1 MRPMLQY
8 FYADLFSA
16 PATLYSIDPGA
27 WPQLS
32 QHLDDQLRFV
42 SPPQGTAFPI
52 GGQLVS
58 VRHQSVTTKADL
70 ANIRLSEKRIWLRIR
85 NPSSNKRTLSK
96 ASQRCLHLLR
106 EWISAMSPMRSMFP
120 KPIWPGLSAADACAQ
135 ADNMQ
140 MGGFI
145 QYEHQCLW
153 FSERF
158 LVSDF
163 RDLGLPMR
171 SEAQKDIA
179 CYETLAQMALL
190 FVFSKWFP
198 HQRMKIILP
207 TVSDNTSAESGVNKL
222 FTTSEP
228 LCYFLEK
235 HGQLCSILNVDMDT
249 SHISGTENEEAD
261 LLSRW
266 DFHST
271 IPSKFKETAR
281 IRINLK
287 DLWMIKSSASIHP
300 PGVHL
305 KWSLPS

>member
-1 MRPMLQY
+1 
-8 FYADLFSA
+8 
-16 PATLYSIDPGA
+16 
-27 WPQLS
+27 
-32 QHLDDQLRFV
+32 
-42 SPPQGTAFPI
+42 
-52 GGQLVS
+52 
-58 VRHQSVTTKADL
+58 
-70 ANIRLSEKRIWLRIR
+70 
-85 NPSSNKRTLSK
+85 
-96 ASQRCLHLLR
+96 
-106 EWISAMSPMRSMFP
+106 
-120 KPIWPGLSAADACAQ
+120 
-135 ADNMQ
+135 

-145 QYEHQCLW
+145 QCEHECLW

-158 LVSDF
+158 LVSEF
-163 RDLGLPMR
+163 QALGLPMR
-171 SEAQKDIA
+171 AEAQKDIA

-222 FTTSEP
+222 FTTREP

-235 HGQLCSILNVDMDT
+235 LGQLCSILNVDMDT

-271 IPSKFKETAR
+271 IPSKFKATAR
-281 IRINLK
+281 IRITLQ
-287 DLWMIKSSASIHP
+287 DLWMIKSSVSLHP
-300 PGVHL
+300 PGIHL